1 MGNPGFVLGMLGRRL
16 AGHGGSPEGSNV
28 PDQNRMGA
36 DLVPAS
42 AVISADAAESITN
55 ACIERSAADPA

>member
-1 MGNPGFVLGMLGRRL
+1 
-16 AGHGGSPEGSNV
+16 
-28 PDQNRMGA
+28 MGA

-55 ACIERSAADPA
+55 ACIERSAADPAWPGTGGDNTSVAPLPAAASGPV